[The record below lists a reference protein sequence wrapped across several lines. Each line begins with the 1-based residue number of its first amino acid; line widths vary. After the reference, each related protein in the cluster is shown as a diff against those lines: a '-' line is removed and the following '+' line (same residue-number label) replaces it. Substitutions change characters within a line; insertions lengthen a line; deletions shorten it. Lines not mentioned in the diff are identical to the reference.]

1 MRGQGKRPMSEI
13 AEYER
18 RISFALERISRGVE
32 TLTSRP
38 AAPEAGTVEEEAVET
53 QPEPAPEP
61 QPEAAPEA
69 APEIPAVLARAA
81 EQQAAAAAQAEIA
94 RLTEALEA
102 ERTANA
108 QLSERVRAI
117 REKQET
123 MVSAMEK
130 RLAQTM
136 KSYEA
141 AQVEIARLRR
151 VNKDLST
158 VNAEFMESG
167 TSPAAHLI
175 NRAAMAE
182 LEALR
187 AARASEAAEI
197 EEVLGAIEPL
207 LAAKETG
214 AEHA

>member
-38 AAPEAGTVEEEAVET
+38 AAPEAVAQEGGEAVEAAPAPELA
-53 QPEPAPEP
+53 PEPAPEP
-61 QPEAAPEA
+61 

-81 EQQAAAAAQAEIA
+81 DQQAAAAAQAEIA

-141 AQVEIARLRR
+141 AQVEIGRLKR

-158 VNAEFMESG
+158 VNAEFMDSG
-167 TSPAAHLI
+167 NSPAAHLI

-207 LAAKETG
+207 LAARETG

>member
-53 QPEPAPEP
+53 VVIEAPAPEP
-61 QPEAAPEA
+61 QPEA